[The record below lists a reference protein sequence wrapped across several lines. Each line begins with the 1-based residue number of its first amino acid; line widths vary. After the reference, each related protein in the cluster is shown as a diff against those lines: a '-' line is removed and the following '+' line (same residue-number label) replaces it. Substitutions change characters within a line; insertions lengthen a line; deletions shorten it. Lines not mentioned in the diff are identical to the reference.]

1 MMPRKK
7 WASDQPHRLR
17 VKTPKWL
24 PIIDDMA
31 FILAQVDT
39 PQSTAALFDMW
50 WDWDVER
57 RATKTAADGFAGRRR
72 TTPFNAPTRREL
84 SGWLKRDARFHNV
97 NEGPRCSGRT
107 AMWVYQTPRDA

>member
-7 WASDQPHRLR
+7 WTQDQPHRLR

-24 PIIDDMA
+24 PIVNDMA
-31 FILAQVDT
+31 FILSQVDS
-39 PQSTAALFDMW
+39 PQSTAALYDMW

-57 RATKTAADGFAGRRR
+57 RATKTAADGFAGIRNKS
-72 TTPFNAPTRREL
+72 PYNAPTRREL
-84 SGWLKRDARFHNV
+84 SMWLKRDGRFYNV
-97 NEGPRCSGRT
+97 NEGPRSSGKT